1 MTSITQDMKYR
12 LSLIRYAEKYG
23 VTKAAIKYKT
33 NRQYIYRWKRR
44 FDGSIESLRD
54 RSRRPHSHPNQHTSQ
69 EIQLIRNMRRRNPH
83 TGLVTFW
90 VKLRQRGYTRSI
102 TGLYRFLKKQ
112 GMTAQKLPNPK
123 YVAKPYEQM
132 LYPGQRIQID
142 VKFVPSVCL
151 VGDAEGKKFYQYTAI
166 DEYSRWRYVE
176 AFEEHSTYSSSV
188 FVEHLIRH
196 FPMSIE
202 CVQTDN
208 GAEFTKRFTQ
218 PGKETLTMFQR
229 TLRNN
234 DICHNLIKPFTP
246 RHNGKV
252 ERSHRKDNERFYAT
266 HKFYSFEDF
275 SKQLQQYNYR
285 DYNRFPMRPL
295 GWKSPQ
301 TVLDDFVL
309 DGVTYV

>member
-1 MTSITQDMKYR
+1 MTSITQDMKDR

-151 VGDAEGKKFYQYTAI
+151 VGDAEGKK
-166 DEYSRWRYVE
+166 
-176 AFEEHSTYSSSV
+176 
-188 FVEHLIRH
+188 
-196 FPMSIE
+196 SIS
-202 CVQTDN
+202 
-208 GAEFTKRFTQ
+208 
-218 PGKETLTMFQR
+218 
-229 TLRNN
+229 TLRSTS
-234 DICHNLIKPFTP
+234 IPA
-246 RHNGKV
+246 GV
-252 ERSHRKDNERFYAT
+252 
-266 HKFYSFEDF
+266 
-275 SKQLQQYNYR
+275 
-285 DYNRFPMRPL
+285 MWRPL
-295 GWKSPQ
+295 KNTAPIPLLFLSNILSDIFQ
-301 TVLDDFVL
+301 CL
-309 DGVTYV
+309 

>member
-151 VGDAEGKKFYQYTAI
+151 VGDAEVKN
-166 DEYSRWRYVE
+166 
-176 AFEEHSTYSSSV
+176 
-188 FVEHLIRH
+188 
-196 FPMSIE
+196 SIS
-202 CVQTDN
+202 
-208 GAEFTKRFTQ
+208 
-218 PGKETLTMFQR
+218 
-229 TLRNN
+229 TLRSTSIPAGVMWRLLKNTAPIPLLFLSN
-234 DICHNLIKPFTP
+234 ILSDIFQCL
-246 RHNGKV
+246 
-252 ERSHRKDNERFYAT
+252 
-266 HKFYSFEDF
+266 
-275 SKQLQQYNYR
+275 
-285 DYNRFPMRPL
+285 
-295 GWKSPQ
+295 
-301 TVLDDFVL
+301 
-309 DGVTYV
+309 

>member
-132 LYPGQRIQID
+132 LYQDSASRLTLNLFPQSVWSVMPK
-142 VKFVPSVCL
+142 VKN
-151 VGDAEGKKFYQYTAI
+151 
-166 DEYSRWRYVE
+166 
-176 AFEEHSTYSSSV
+176 
-188 FVEHLIRH
+188 
-196 FPMSIE
+196 SIS
-202 CVQTDN
+202 
-208 GAEFTKRFTQ
+208 
-218 PGKETLTMFQR
+218 
-229 TLRNN
+229 TLRSTS
-234 DICHNLIKPFTP
+234 IPA
-246 RHNGKV
+246 GV
-252 ERSHRKDNERFYAT
+252 
-266 HKFYSFEDF
+266 
-275 SKQLQQYNYR
+275 
-285 DYNRFPMRPL
+285 MWRPL
-295 GWKSPQ
+295 KNTAPIPLLFFSNILSDIFQ
-301 TVLDDFVL
+301 CL
-309 DGVTYV
+309 

>member
-234 DICHNLIKPFTP
+234 DICPKLIRPFTP